1 MDKLS
6 EHAIRMLE
14 IVDGENDFFRNDNER
29 QADIAR
35 AVYDVILQVQML
47 KMVDRK
53 TEPSDSENSNN
64 CEELNAYRK
73 CEDEDEPLDKDINVR
88 SKDCETCKYKNHNW
102 WSNKCD
108 PCCRGDSHY
117 EPKDEHSGEVTE
129 MVEPQT
135 ERHLPDYSYEAD
147 FGRRIMEQTDC
158 AWKGEE

>member
-53 TEPSDSENSNN
+53 TEPQT
-64 CEELNAYRK
+64 EETEMERLERIDNDL
-73 CEDEDEPLDKDINVR
+73 EDAWARIRELTDEP
-88 SKDCETCKYKNHNW
+88 H
-102 WSNKCD
+102 
-108 PCCRGDSHY
+108 
-117 EPKDEHSGEVTE
+117 HSGEVTE

-135 ERHLPDYSYEAD
+135 DLLVKAPRKSRESHEKETEPQTESLKAVRELQEH
-147 FGRRIMEQTDC
+147 FGIKREPALSEMLKNEPKTDC
-158 AWKGEE
+158 PWK